1 MRYPPRIRPFKSP
14 MENVELDKPL
24 TRATGAHFEFK
35 VALKAGVPR
44 REAMAAMHNSSA
56 IIPRN

>member
-14 MENVELDKPL
+14 MANVELDKPL

-35 VALKAGVPR
+35 VTLKAGVPR
-44 REAMAAMHNSSA
+44 REAMAAIHHSSA
-56 IIPRN
+56 IIARN